1 MKLNKILSIPRS
13 LFFNIKWFGLGGGGK
28 TSNSNIQY
36 YKSKGY

>member
-13 LFFNIKWFGLGGGGK
+13 LFFNIKWFGLGGGK